1 MFYSYNITVLST
13 TTEAAPKEQTLY
25 LAAGIIH
32 QIDLAF
38 PSTSDK
44 DLYARIFHG
53 GYQLVP
59 TNAGEA
65 IRADDTIIST
75 REFYELTAELNELTV
90 RAWNTHASASLL
102 LSINI
107 GLLPKKILQPFSFEE
122 LLKAALGTE
131 P

>member
-1 MFYSYNITVLST
+1 MFYSYNITVLAT
-13 TTEAAPKEQTLY
+13 TDEAAPKEETLY
-25 LAAGIIH
+25 LSAGVIH

-59 TNAGEA
+59 TNRGAA

-75 REFYELTAELNELTV
+75 REFYELTADMNELTV
-90 RAWNTHASASLL
+90 RAWTTADTGSLL
-102 LSINI
+102 LPVNI
-107 GLLPKKILQPFSFEE
+107 GILFNFLNSFF
-122 LLKAALGTE
+122 
-131 P
+131 